1 MCGAALDPEA
11 RERACRGCPLR
22 ALTKGCRLGLV
33 RCPVCGYHSLAR
45 EAHGPKGGWAP
56 SIAPSHRLGS
66 GPKGRARSK
75 PNKLN
80 ELPPGAEAH
89 LAGFNGL
96 WGPDVKRLLAYGLV
110 PGVRVRVLQ
119 KSPAVVLRVG
129 ETELALEEALAASI
143 EVEVVRCPVV
153 KTDDGRRED
162 R

>member
-1 MCGAALDPEA
+1 MRCPMCGAALDPEA

-45 EAHGPKGGWAP
+45 EAHPLKGGWAP
-56 SIAPSHRLGS
+56 RMAAHSPSFENDFRGS
-66 GPKGRARSK
+66 ARS
-75 PNKLN
+75 KLN

-96 WGPDVKRLLAYGLV
+96 QEPDVKRLLAYGLV
-110 PGVRVRVLQ
+110 PGVRVQVLQ

-143 EVEVVRCPVV
+143 EVEDIASVE
-153 KTDDGRRED
+153 KS
-162 R
+162 